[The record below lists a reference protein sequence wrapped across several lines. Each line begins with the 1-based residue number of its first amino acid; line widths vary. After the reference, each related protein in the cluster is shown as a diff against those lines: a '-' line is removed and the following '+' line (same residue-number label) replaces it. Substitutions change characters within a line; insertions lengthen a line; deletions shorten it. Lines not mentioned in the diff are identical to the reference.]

1 MVAHRWQQRYII
13 KLKLR
18 WYRAFKHPCSTTGVF
33 FIWYPF
39 GGMIMGYQKPK
50 GTADILP
57 GDSNQWQLVEKT
69 ARDVFARYQ
78 FNEIR
83 TPLFESYDV
92 FSRSSGDTSDIVS
105 KEMYDFMDKGDRH
118 IALRPEGTAG
128 VVRAFVENK
137 LYGPEHQKP
146 YKVYYMGPMF
156 RYERPQSGRQRQFH
170 QIGVEAFGSESPAVD
185 VEVISMAMRLLR
197 ECHITDLKLAINTLG
212 DAESRAAYHE
222 ALVSYLEPHFDE
234 LSDDSKVRLHKNPLR
249 VLDSKDAKDQE
260 IVKDAPVIL
269 DYLTPEATAHFETVK
284 HLLETLHI
292 PYEVDTEMVRGLDY
306 YNHTIFEIMT
316 NNKVL
321 GRGYTTVL
329 AGGRY
334 NGLVEQLGG
343 PDMPGVGFGLGVER
357 LLLLMNA
364 QNEALVPEPK
374 LDVYVVGI
382 GAETSAT
389 TLQIVEKIRDT
400 GLTADRDYLD
410 RKPKA
415 QFKTANKLNAQM
427 VITIGESE
435 LADQTAH
442 VKDMI
447 SGVEIT
453 VPLAEVYADF
463 KAVQQQ
469 LNQN

>member
-1 MVAHRWQQRYII
+1 
-13 KLKLR
+13 
-18 WYRAFKHPCSTTGVF
+18 
-33 FIWYPF
+33 
-39 GGMIMGYQKPK
+39 MGYQKPK

-57 GDSNQWQLVEKT
+57 GESSQWQLVEKT
-69 ARDVFARYQ
+69 ARDIFNRYQ
-78 FNEIR
+78 FKEIR

-170 QIGVEAFGSESPAVD
+170 QIGVEAFGADSPAVD
-185 VEVISMAMRLLR
+185 VEVISMAMTLLR
-197 ECHITDLKLAINTLG
+197 EYQITDLKLAINTLG
-212 DAESRAAYHE
+212 DADSRAAYHE

-234 LSDDSKVRLHKNPLR
+234 LSADSKVRLYKNPLR

-260 IVKDAPVIL
+260 IVKDAPIIL
-269 DYLTPEATAHFETVK
+269 DYLTDDAKAHFATVK
-284 HLLETLHI
+284 QLLDTLKI
-292 PYEVDTEMVRGLDY
+292 PYEIDTEMVRGLDY

-321 GRGYTTVL
+321 GRGYTTIL

-343 PDMPGVGFGLGVER
+343 PAMAGCGFGLGVER

-364 QNEALVPEPK
+364 QNDQLVVEAP
-374 LDVYVVGI
+374 LDAYVVGI
-382 GAETSAT
+382 GIETSPT
-389 TLQIVEKIRDT
+389 TLQIVESIRQA
-400 GLTADRDYLD
+400 GFTADRDYLD

-415 QFKTANKLNAQM
+415 QFKTANKLNAQL

-435 LADQTAH
+435 LEEQSAH
-442 VKDMI
+442 VKNMV

-453 VPLAEVYADF
+453 VAMADLLTDF
-463 KAVQQQ
+463 KAVQAQIAAQ
-469 LNQN
+469 GENA

>member
-1 MVAHRWQQRYII
+1 
-13 KLKLR
+13 
-18 WYRAFKHPCSTTGVF
+18 
-33 FIWYPF
+33 
-39 GGMIMGYQKPK
+39 MGYQKPK

-57 GDSNQWQLVEKT
+57 GESSQWQLVEKT
-69 ARDVFARYQ
+69 ARDIFNRYQ
-78 FNEIR
+78 FKEIR

-170 QIGVEAFGSESPAVD
+170 QIGVEAFGADSPAVD
-185 VEVISMAMRLLR
+185 VEVISMAMTLLR
-197 ECHITDLKLAINTLG
+197 EYQITDLKLAINTLG
-212 DAESRAAYHE
+212 DADSRAAYHE
-222 ALVSYLEPHFDE
+222 ALVRYLEPHFDE
-234 LSDDSKVRLHKNPLR
+234 LSADSKVRLYKNPLR

-260 IVKDAPVIL
+260 IVKDAPIIL
-269 DYLTPEATAHFETVK
+269 DYLTDDAKAHFATVK
-284 HLLETLHI
+284 QLLDTLKI
-292 PYEVDTEMVRGLDY
+292 PYEIDTEMVRGLDY

-321 GRGYTTVL
+321 GRGYTTIL

-343 PDMPGVGFGLGVER
+343 PAMAGCGFGLGVER

-364 QNEALVPEPK
+364 QNDQLVVEAP
-374 LDVYVVGI
+374 LDAYVVGI
-382 GAETSAT
+382 GIETSPT
-389 TLQIVEKIRDT
+389 TLQIVESIRQA
-400 GLTADRDYLD
+400 GFTADRDYLD

-415 QFKTANKLNAQM
+415 QFKTANKLNAQL

-435 LADQTAH
+435 LEEQSAH
-442 VKDMI
+442 VKNMV
-447 SGVEIT
+447 SGIEIT
-453 VPLAEVYADF
+453 VAMADLLTDF
-463 KAVQQQ
+463 KAVQAQIAAQ
-469 LNQN
+469 GENA